1 MKKLKNKAQVS
12 VEYLVL
18 LALGA
23 LIAVIITI
31 FAFNILDFKTNIK
44 NLIEAYRKSALNLK

>member
-1 MKKLKNKAQVS
+1 MKKLKNKGQVS